1 MSILLIDIGNSRIK
15 WFFDTSATPI
25 TANTKPHAVSH
36 HQEDWLTILAH
47 DWQTQ
52 IAPLE
57 CRISNVAHES
67 VFNAVLSLLSQIY
80 PKLSIQKITP
90 QAKHA
95 GLKLTYDITQMG
107 ADRYAQL
114 LGAQTIAKGQ
124 DHLVISAGTATTID
138 GVQADGQHVG
148 GIILPSMDLM
158 RKSLH
163 QYTAKLPLAGGNV
176 HPKQSPHNTLDAL
189 ANGTHLATIGAVQA
203 FMMRYMKHQGKDCA
217 IVLCGGNA
225 HLIATDLPSTR
236 VYLAPALCLLGL
248 KSYAPSNQ

>member
-47 DWQTQ
+47 DWQ
-52 IAPLE
+52 
-57 CRISNVAHES
+57 
-67 VFNAVLSLLSQIY
+67 
-80 PKLSIQKITP
+80 
-90 QAKHA
+90 
-95 GLKLTYDITQMG
+95 TQMG

-236 VYLAPALCLLGL
+236 VYSAPALCLLGL
-248 KSYAPSNQ
+248 KSYTPSN